1 MSEGENNSKYGW
13 RLFFKIVGII
23 AAVFLLLVVIG
34 FGLLVGAC
42 GTPRR

>member
-1 MSEGENNSKYGW
+1 MSEENNNKSGW
-13 RLFFKIVGII
+13 RLFFKIMAIVVT
-23 AAVFLLLVVIG
+23 VFLLLVVIG